1 MESALKTCNFRKS
14 SLSEHLI
21 VVDKS
26 TFFQQINFSSHKML
40 CVVCLFIC
48 LFVYLFLVVFLSP
61 VGSMLGTQL
70 KFYFYFFFFFF
81 DHFLFLWCG
90 GLINFPKQ
98 IFLIVF
104 DLRSVN
110 YQSVIN
116 WLLNIITP
124 CKSNKIPPI
133 FIAAT
138 HADHFSSFSGS
149 ILEHLCLFFF
159 LLLLSILFELFF
171 VFVSFNA

>member
-40 CVVCLFIC
+40 CVFFVSLFM
-48 LFVYLFLVVFLSP
+48 VVFLPAS
-61 VGSMLGTQL
+61 GFISII
-70 KFYFYFFFFFF
+70 FFFLTIFCF
-81 DHFLFLWCG
+81 G

-149 ILEHLCLFFF
+149 ILEHLYLFFF
-159 LLLLSILFELFF
+159 LLLLSISIELF
-171 VFVSFNA
+171 VFVSFNAK